1 MPGDGCDRARGCNA
15 AAVTKLATDTAMDKA
30 ATSCRVL
37 IMGESRVP
45 LAMATASPAAM
56 PAALDA
62 QPSRASFRHRGRS
75 SGHTSL
81 IVMHQG

>member
-1 MPGDGCDRARGCNA
+1 M
-15 AAVTKLATDTAMDKA
+15 TKLPTDTAMHKP
-30 ATSCRVL
+30 ATNCRLL

-45 LAMATASPAAM
+45 LAMATVSPAAI
-56 PAALDA
+56 PAALEA